1 MNEEKEFLQ
10 QPITNKIERLG
21 ESLGNVDLS
30 SYEELIEQH
39 IQYIMT
45 NNQNKEVKV
54 ISAFIINILSNVFC
68 YIFRNIL
75 LY

>member
-54 ISAFIINILSNVFC
+54 ISAFIIYILSNVFC

>member
-21 ESLGNVDLS
+21 QSLGNVDLS
-30 SYEELIEQH
+30 IYEELIEQH

-45 NNQNKEVKV
+45 NNQNKEEEV
-54 ISAFIINILSNVFC
+54 ISAFIVYMLSYVLC
-68 YIFRNIL
+68 YIFRKIL
-75 LY
+75 VY